1 MDCPEV
7 AGWRIINNFGKYKRK
22 GDNMDEVA
30 KLIERADVL
39 FEKAEMMVEEAPEQ
53 GRQLFLEGIAALL
66 RGFLAASGIETDGGL
81 NELFVRCKQ
90 VEPEFETVEA
100 EVDLLLD
107 AETEDVEKITDSANE
122 IWDFVIDLV
131 TVA

>member
-1 MDCPEV
+1 
-7 AGWRIINNFGKYKRK
+7 
-22 GDNMDEVA
+22 MDEVA
-30 KLIERADVL
+30 KLIEQ
-39 FEKAEMMVEEAPEQ
+39 VEGAPEQ
-53 GRQLFLEGIAALL
+53 GRRLFLEGISNLL
-66 RGFLAASGIETDGGL
+66 RGFLAASETETDGGL
-81 NELFVRCKQ
+81 SELFFRCKQ